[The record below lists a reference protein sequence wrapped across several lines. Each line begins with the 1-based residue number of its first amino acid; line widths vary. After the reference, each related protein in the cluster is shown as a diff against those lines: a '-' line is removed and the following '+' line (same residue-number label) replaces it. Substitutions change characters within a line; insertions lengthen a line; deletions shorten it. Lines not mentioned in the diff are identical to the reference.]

1 MKAYKGLNEKMQG
14 YGEFQYELGKT
25 YETDKAKACECGF
38 HACTEPFD
46 VFNYFDPANSR
57 YFEVET
63 EGKFDKDKNDSK
75 LACTKI
81 TISAE
86 IGLPGIIKAGVDFIL
101 ERAKNVKT
109 NTGDQSAA
117 TNTGNRSAATNTG
130 NYSAATNTGYRSAA
144 TNTGN
149 YSAATNTGDQSA
161 ATNTG
166 YQSVATN
173 IGNYSAATVEGK
185 DSVACA
191 LGCDCKAK
199 GALGCAIVVTERG
212 DWDGETYPLLKI
224 KAAIV
229 DGKKIKVD
237 TFYKLVGGKFVEVKE

>member
-25 YETDKAKACECGF
+25 YETDKAKACECGL

-46 VFNYFDPANSR
+46 VFGYFAPGNSR
-57 YFEVET
+57 FFEVT
-63 EGKFDKDKNDSK
+63 AEGEMNRDTDDSK
-75 LACTKI
+75 LSCTKM
-81 TISAE
+81 TINAE
-86 IGLPGIIKAGVDFIL
+86 IGLPGIIKAGVNFIL

-109 NTGDQSAA
+109 NTGD
-117 TNTGNRSAATNTG
+117 RSAATNTG
-130 NYSAATNTGYRSAA
+130 DRSAA

-149 YSAATNTGDQSA
+149 YSAATNTGDRSAATNTGDRSA

-166 YQSVATN
+166 YYSV
-173 IGNYSAATVEGK
+173 ATVEGK
-185 DSVACA
+185 DAVACA